1 MQAYLLHLLVSAP
14 LKSLALLSADSYQGV
29 TRQTSSLSQPSNNS
43 VSPGLNGQQPAAM
56 KVKIY
61 FGDDLI
67 AILVPTDVNY
77 EQLHEK
83 IRERLKIPQGEEIA
97 LRYRDE
103 STGDTPPM
111 ISDNDLDLA
120 LQRNDKLI
128 IYADYN

>member
-1 MQAYLLHLLVSAP
+1 
-14 LKSLALLSADSYQGV
+14 
-29 TRQTSSLSQPSNNS
+29 
-43 VSPGLNGQQPAAM
+43 M

-67 AILVPTDVNY
+67 AIRVPTDVNY

-103 STGDTPPM
+103 STGDTPQM